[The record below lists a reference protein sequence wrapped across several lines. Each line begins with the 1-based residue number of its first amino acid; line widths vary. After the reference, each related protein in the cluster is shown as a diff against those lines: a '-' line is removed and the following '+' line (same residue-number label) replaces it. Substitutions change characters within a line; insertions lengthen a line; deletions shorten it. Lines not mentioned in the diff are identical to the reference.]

1 MKNGAGVDIRTIP
14 AIIGGDQKSR
24 HGIVL
29 AKSISAKKYGIRTGE
44 PVANAF
50 RKCPNL
56 KTYLPDHQMYREYS
70 RKLMEFLR
78 TYTTHIEQVSVDECY
93 MDFTEIA
100 DRFTSPVEGASE
112 IKDEVYKRFGF
123 TVNVGISSRK
133 VLAKM
138 ASDFEK
144 PNKVHTLFPEEVP
157 AKMWPLPIGEL
168 FMAGRSSV
176 ETMKKLEIYTIGDLA
191 NTDPAILELHLKS
204 HGRKLW
210 EFANGLDDSE
220 VESVR
225 AEAKGV
231 GNSTTLPKDLIT
243 EAEALPVLKDL
254 AVSVGRRL
262 RKAGQKAGMVS
273 VEIKYHTFNQ
283 VSHQK
288 QMERQTNQDQDIYQ
302 ASTEDAALSALDT
315 LEKKWGTKYPSSVS
329 SWRNNWSQLSTYF
342 KYPPEIRKMIYTTN
356 SIENFNRQLR
366 KVTKS
371 KTIFP
376 SDDSL
381 FKMLYLATMDITK
394 KWGGRNRDW
403 NQILAHLCIYF
414 EDRISL
420 SDID

>member
-1 MKNGAGVDIRTIP
+1 MRIIFHIDVNSAYLSWTAVEQLKNGDGVDIRTIP

-56 KTYLPDHQMYREYS
+56 KSYPPDHQMYREYS
-70 RKLMEFLR
+70 RRLMDFLR

-100 DRFTSPVEGASE
+100 DRFTSPVEGANE

-157 AKMWPLPIGEL
+157 VKMWPLPIGEL

-231 GNSTTLPKDLIT
+231 GNSTTLPKDLTT
-243 EAEALPVLKDL
+243 EEEALSVLKNL
-254 AVSVGRRL
+254 AASVGRRL

-273 VEIKYHTFNQ
+273 VEIKYYTFNQ

-288 QMERQTNQDQDIYQ
+288 QMERQTNQDMDIYQ
-302 ASTEDAALSALDT
+302 TAVDLFRELWSGEPIRLLGIRTSKLS
-315 LEKKWGTKYPSSVS
+315 EESEPE
-329 SWRNNWSQLSTYF
+329 QLSLFDMKFESEETRKKKKNLKEALKKLEG
-342 KYPPEIRKMIYTTN
+342 KYGDGI
-356 SIENFNRQLR
+356 
-366 KVTKS
+366 V
-371 KTIFP
+371 
-376 SDDSL
+376 
-381 FKMLYLATMDITK
+381 K
-394 KWGGRNRDW
+394 KGW
-403 NQILAHLCIYF
+403 
-414 EDRISL
+414 
-420 SDID
+420 